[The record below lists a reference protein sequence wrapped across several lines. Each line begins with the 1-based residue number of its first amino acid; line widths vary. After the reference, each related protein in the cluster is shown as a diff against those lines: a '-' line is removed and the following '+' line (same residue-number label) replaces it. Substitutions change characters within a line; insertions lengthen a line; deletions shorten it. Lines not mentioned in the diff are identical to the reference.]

1 MSGSADDVSYE
12 EKQRGDRKVKG
23 VEWDWKEESP
33 ILHMEGKAL
42 GDGNGKCQRPGQ
54 DSPSVLSSVTK
65 AG

>member
-1 MSGSADDVSYE
+1 MSRSADVPYE

-23 VEWDWKEESP
+23 VEWAWKEERT

-42 GDGNGKCQRPGQ
+42 ANGNGKCQRPGQ